1 PMKRW
6 KDRRT
11 GLLLPLVLLLFGACS
26 SLAWVCG
33 RRMSSRSQQLNNASA
48 IVGGKPASAIVG
60 GKPANILEFPWHV
73 GIMNHGSHLC
83 GGSIL
88 NEWWVLSASHCFDQL
103 NNSKLEII
111 HGTEDLSTKGI
122 KYQKVDKL
130 FLHPKFDDWLLDNDI
145 ALLLL
150 KSPLNLSVNRIPICT
165 SEISDIQAWR
175 NCWVTGWGITNTSE
189 KGVQPTILQ
198 AVKVDLYRWD
208 WCGYILSLLT
218 KNMLCAGTQDPGKDA
233 CQGDSGG
240 ALVCNKKRNTAIWYQ
255 VGIVSWGMGCG
266 KKNLPGVYTKVSH
279 YVRWISKQTA
289 KAGRPYMYEQNS
301 ACPLVLSCRAI
312 LFLYFVMFLLT

>member
-1 PMKRW
+1 MKRW

-150 KSPLNLSVNRIPICT
+150 KSPLNLSINRIPICT
-165 SEISDIQAWR
+165 SEVSDIQAWR

-189 KGVQPTILQ
+189 KGVQPTILHT
-198 AVKVDLYRWD
+198 VKVDLYRWD

-255 VGIVSWGMGCG
+255 LPFGSESQEGLHRLLEVTISRLRFSTG
-266 KKNLPGVYTKVSH
+266 KLL
-279 YVRWISKQTA
+279 
-289 KAGRPYMYEQNS
+289 RPD
-301 ACPLVLSCRAI
+301 VLAI
-312 LFLYFVMFLLT
+312 Q